1 MICKKCGN
9 EIKDGEKFCGKC
21 GTQVEISQQDK
32 IVSDNKEPIKIK
44 FKYFLVG
51 IVAVSVL
58 FLILMIIVFIK
69 NSSTSILSSD
79 ENTANKNY
87 QNNYLNGTQVSSN
100 KILDVIDQEN
110 QEFKIN
116 AKELVDAIVKANDE
130 INIQERN
137 ASKFPLT
144 YNVEKQID
152 QSTGKEVICYIL
164 KYENLPSYPFMLIA
178 NADTNNV
185 YRISVCHPF
194 LNDYGTELNSG
205 AIEKNYTIL
214 EKALKQLN
222 QDELYNTIVDIRNT
236 ISKSSNG
243 LSSDWNIKGVFVGA
257 TNGTT
262 NKNGNL
268 SSIYY
273 FYGTK

>member
-9 EIKDGEKFCGKC
+9 EIKDEEKFCGKC

-32 IVSDNKEPIKIK
+32 IVSDNKKPIKIK

-58 FLILMIIVFIK
+58 FLIPMIIVFIK

-116 AKELVDAIVKANDE
+116 AEELAKAIIEANDE
-130 INIQERN
+130 KDIQERN
-137 ASKFPLT
+137 VIKLPLT

-152 QSTGKEVICYIL
+152 QTTGKEVICYIL

-178 NADTNNV
+178 NANTNNV

-194 LNDYGTELNSG
+194 LNGYGTELNSG

-214 EKALKQLN
+214 GMALIKLN
-222 QDELYNTIVDIRNT
+222 QRELYKTIIEIGKEV
-236 ISKSSNG
+236 SKSSSG
-243 LSSDWNIKGVFVGA
+243 VSQDWNIKGVYVGA
-257 TNGTT
+257 SEGTI
-262 NKNGNL
+262 NNYGNL
-268 SSIYY
+268 SSVYY